1 MDRLKREDC
10 SAVGATTGKPCG
22 FKELLPGTG
31 TCFRHGASKD
41 SVVLKAYRRGAL
53 AEVVRAVEDDNSRA
67 GEVVVFQANPF
78 TVLQETLTKVN
89 DFQRLVESKLNSMA
103 DAQEAWRFTDRAGT
117 EQLRSE
123 VGLYER
129 ALDRAVRA
137 AVALSKLNIE
147 ERYAALSE
155 KQASTILYVLNQ
167 TFLRMGLTEEDRD
180 RARIIAAQILE
191 EILTEPR
198 HQRKV

>member
-1 MDRLKREDC
+1 M
-10 SAVGATTGKPCG
+10 
-22 FKELLPGTG
+22 
-31 TCFRHGASKD
+31 
-41 SVVLKAYRRGAL
+41 

-89 DFQRLVESKLNSMA
+89 DFQRLVESKLNKMA
-103 DAQEAWRFTDRAGT
+103 DDQEQWRFTDRAGT

-167 TFLRMGLTEEDRD
+167 TFLRMGLTEGDRD